1 MCCDSIFNVLK
12 RVGDGSFSF
21 LCKTLVFIFLP
32 FLNLGAQI
40 RCPQNRYT
48 DLKSALDQPLRGKG
62 SLTRLKLREI
72 SAFEVHYG
80 VDIHFR
86 NTQSPLSLRNEEIML
101 KIQQQISKKDQN
113 VRPFQKPLKCQAPKF
128 RFSDDF
134 RRGRSYLILL
144 NLLSISS
151 EVWRQSLMKN

>member
-1 MCCDSIFNVLK
+1 MCCDSIFNMLK
-12 RVGDGSFSF
+12 RVGGGSFSF
-21 LCKTLVFIFLP
+21 LCKTLVFVFLP

-40 RCPQNRYT
+40 RYT

-72 SAFEVHYG
+72 SAFKAHY
-80 VDIHFR
+80 
-86 NTQSPLSLRNEEIML
+86 PLSLRNEEIML
-101 KIQQQISKKDQN
+101 KIQQEISKKGQN

-144 NLLSISS
+144 NLLNISS